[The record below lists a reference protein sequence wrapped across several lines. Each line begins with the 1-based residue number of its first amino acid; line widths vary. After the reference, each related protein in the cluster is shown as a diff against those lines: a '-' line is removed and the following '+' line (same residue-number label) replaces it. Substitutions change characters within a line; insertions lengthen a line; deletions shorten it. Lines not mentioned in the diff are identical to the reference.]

1 MPQPT
6 DILENGIVQDRPT
19 QSYQLRDSLVLVVSR
34 TIASFRNHPAK
45 EGRMLE
51 LVDSVFTDLSNR
63 VNRVLFQ
70 YIDFPRKLLFAKVV
84 ACQLLHLINLF
95 DELV

>member
-6 DILENGIVQDRPT
+6 DIIESGIVQGKPT
-19 QSYQLRDSLVLVVSR
+19 QSYQLRDSLALVVSR

-45 EGRMLE
+45 EGRMQE
-51 LVDSVFTDLSNR
+51 LVDCVFTDLSNR

-70 YIDFPRKLLFAKVV
+70 YIDFSKEATVCEGCCLPASSP
-84 ACQLLHLINLF
+84 
-95 DELV
+95 D

>member
-19 QSYQLRDSLVLVVSR
+19 QNYQLRDSLALVVSW

-45 EGRMLE
+45 EGRMQE
-51 LVDSVFTDLSNR
+51 LVDCVFR
-63 VNRVLFQ
+63 PEQ
-70 YIDFPRKLLFAKVV
+70 
-84 ACQLLHLINLF
+84 
-95 DELV
+95 